1 MIAQPDPNN
10 PGEAMA
16 HYPKEN
22 ATVVLPPD
30 KQTFVFN
37 FYAGGR
43 VTLCYVFYS
52 NHTVLGVGKATRH
65 PKDTH
70 DWQTAKR
77 IAAKRACEAMSEIA
91 GENKEQRRHY
101 NQELYSAFRNHL
113 REREYEKKLA
123 DELLKHIE
131 SEMSVAFL
139 KGFTTTDK
147 PKEEDRYKFHI
158 HTLDPRLFLSPR
170 TDEELKAAIENLN
183 KPPWPMFTIKD
194 PGAVVDTYAGLPII
208 VNDNLPD
215 GTIVLIAGHRYK
227 TTPGPK
233 PEPPQMQKGPF
244 DYGHRDDAMRYIQAR
259 LDKDDRILK
268 HLNPEYFNLH
278 FKPEWATNPNIKM
291 DEYSK
296 IDEKRRATEK
306 ALEELYQMKWD
317 PTPADMQ
324 PNQIGYLFKLM
335 RQKESVIA
343 DLQLRLEEAKR
354 MIASRQSY
362 LAEAST
368 TIKELREFNVK
379 ATAQVKE
386 STENVARSNR
396 LLAEASKQLDDMTK
410 VIEYYKTMD
419 QVNKERIEALE
430 NELANYGTDDE

>member
-1 MIAQPDPNN
+1 MPEMSPRKGTVQMTAQPDPNK
-10 PGEAMA
+10 PGEDMV
-16 HYPKEN
+16 HYPKED

-101 NQELYSAFRNHL
+101 NQELYSAFRSQL
-113 REREYEKKLA
+113 RGKEK
-123 DELLKHIE
+123 
-131 SEMSVAFL
+131 
-139 KGFTTTDK
+139 
-147 PKEEDRYKFHI
+147 
-158 HTLDPRLFLSPR
+158 
-170 TDEELKAAIENLN
+170 
-183 KPPWPMFTIKD
+183 
-194 PGAVVDTYAGLPII
+194 
-208 VNDNLPD
+208 
-215 GTIVLIAGHRYK
+215 
-227 TTPGPK
+227 
-233 PEPPQMQKGPF
+233 PPQMQHGPLKI
-244 DYGHRDDAMRYIQAR
+244 DASQWMPGPLGHTADAVRYVQAR

-317 PTPADMQ
+317 PTPADAQ
-324 PNQIGYLFKLM
+324 PNQIGFLFQLM
-335 RQKESVIA
+335 RQKDSVID
-343 DLQLRLEEAKR
+343 DLQARLNSATA
-354 MIASRQSY
+354 MI
-362 LAEAST
+362 
-368 TIKELREFNVK
+368 KDLREFHEK
-379 ATAQVKE
+379 AMAQVEE